1 VIASLLRLVSIVATL
16 VVVIS
21 FGLFALD
28 QAREG
33 SDQTLARLEG
43 GEGAKGDAGR
53 NINQADPPP
62 RVERARERRHSD
74 ARELIDDA
82 NDIVVK
88 PFTGIA
94 HSDSIWAQR
103 GVPALLAFL
112 VFGVALRLLAAY
124 LDGGRSR

>member
-1 VIASLLRLVSIVATL
+1 MIASVLRLVSTVAT
-16 VVVIS
+16 VVIVVS

-28 QAREG
+28 EAREG
-33 SDQTLARLEG
+33 SDQTIARLEG
-43 GEGAKGDAGR
+43 GAGPKGEAGR

-74 ARELIDDA
+74 IRELIDDV
-82 NDIVVK
+82 NDILVK
-88 PFTGIA
+88 PFTAIV
-94 HSDSIWAQR
+94 DSGNIWAQR

-124 LDGGRSR
+124 VPR

>member
-1 VIASLLRLVSIVATL
+1 MIGSLLRLVSIVAT
-16 VVVIS
+16 VVVVVS

-28 QAREG
+28 EAREG
-33 SDQTLARLEG
+33 SDQTIARLEG
-43 GEGAKGDAGR
+43 GEGLKGEAGR

-62 RVERARERRHSD
+62 RVERARERRHGD
-74 ARELIDDA
+74 VRELIDDA

-88 PFTGIA
+88 PFTRIVD
-94 HSDSIWAQR
+94 SNSIWAQR

-124 LDGGRSR
+124 IGR

>member
-1 VIASLLRLVSIVATL
+1 VIGSILRLVSIVASL
-16 VVVIS
+16 VVIVS

-33 SDQTLARLEG
+33 SNQTLARLEG
-43 GEGAKGDAGR
+43 GEGPKGDAKR

-62 RVERARERRHSD
+62 RIERARERRHSD
-74 ARELIDDA
+74 VRELIDDA
-82 NDIVVK
+82 NDIVVR

-94 HSDSIWAQR
+94 DSGSIWAQR

-124 LDGGRSR
+124 VQGGRR

>member
-1 VIASLLRLVSIVATL
+1 VIGSVLRLVSVVAAL
-16 VVVIS
+16 VVVVS

-43 GEGAKGDAGR
+43 GEGPKGDAKR

-62 RVERARERRHSD
+62 RIERARERRHGD
-74 ARELIDDA
+74 VRELIDDA

-94 HSDSIWAQR
+94 DSGSIWAQR
-103 GVPALLAFL
+103 GIPALLAFL
-112 VFGVALRLLAAY
+112 IFGVALRLLAAY
-124 LDGGRSR
+124 VQGGRR

>member
-1 VIASLLRLVSIVATL
+1 MIGSILRLVSIVASL
-16 VVVIS
+16 VVIVS

-33 SDQTLARLEG
+33 SNQTLARLEG
-43 GEGAKGDAGR
+43 GEGPKGDAKR

-62 RVERARERRHSD
+62 RIERARERRHSD
-74 ARELIDDA
+74 VRELIDDA
-82 NDIVVK
+82 NDIVVR

-94 HSDSIWAQR
+94 DSGSIWAQR

-124 LDGGRSR
+124 VQGGRR